1 MVKKKFA
8 GILSMI
14 VLMLFSFVG
23 CSTDPISKIEVLNNA
38 IKTEYVVGEEVKID
52 EFSLKI
58 TLKSNRTKVYEIEE
72 DMVTIGEV
80 NNKVLGVQNMPVTV
94 DYNGMEFA
102 FVVSVNFVLP
112 EDVKM
117 VIMLINELPETKK
130 IGFANES
137 QMELIKE
144 QYNLLDDFHKSY
156 VVNYNKYVEAS
167 QRLLTLTNEYITS
180 EFINER
186 FILKTN
192 VDNVLYSLNEYDYDE
207 EEWDEILKIYD
218 ECISELYKNE
228 NHESIHSIANSAIRN
243 IYGVLTINDKN
254 INELKKE
261 KIGEVNNYFS
271 SLELIDYSH
280 SNYVLLSNIVA
291 EFDNKISSLDNAE
304 EIENLYNKTMAEL
317 ESIET
322 LDEEVATSLSTVI
335 TNKLNIVRNMLIELD
350 INNYSDENKSI
361 IINYY
366 NECLENVRNADSE
379 AAANEIIRKFEY
391 NVSKVYTIAE
401 EKNAEL
407 NTIKTAGINRVNELY
422 SSVNLYEYVSKNRK
436 IISTELER
444 AIATI
449 KASTSINEVN
459 DAISR
464 FIEIIHTTPTI
475 EEEAI
480 LNLPLRIEEAIN
492 RVDTYITSLDTN
504 SYSEES
510 WKLISKY
517 ALETKNYFRENITI
531 STSNFDIDREIN
543 SLKAKVEEILTI
555 EAQKVKVLEET
566 RTTGI
571 KELNEYQNNLRAY
584 MFEDGIYSIV
594 ITRINSSKNIIN
606 GLESAESIV
615 KLVNDTIQAIEDAK
629 K

>member
-23 CSTDPISKIEVLNNA
+23 CSNDPISKIEVLNNA

-80 NNKVLGVQNMPVTV
+80 NNKVLGTQNMPVTV

-117 VIMLINELPETKK
+117 VIMLINELPEAKK

-137 QMELIKE
+137 QIELIKE
-144 QYNLLDDFHKSY
+144 QYNLLDDFYKSY
-156 VVNYNKYVEAS
+156 VVNYNKYIEAS
-167 QRLLTLTNEYITS
+167 QYLFALTNEYITS

-186 FILKTN
+186 FVLKTN

-207 EEWDEILKIYD
+207 EEWDKILKIYD
-218 ECISELYKNE
+218 ECIRELYKNE
-228 NHESIHSIANSAIRN
+228 NHESIHSIANAAIRN
-243 IYGVLTINDKN
+243 IHNVLTINDKN

-280 SNYVLLSNIVA
+280 NNYVLLSNIVA

-304 EIENLYNKTMAEL
+304 EIENLYNKTMIEL
-317 ESIET
+317 KSIET
-322 LDEEVATSLSTVI
+322 LDEEVATSLNNII
-335 TNKLNIVRNMLIELD
+335 TNKLNTVRNMLIELD
-350 INNYSDENKSI
+350 INNYSEENKNI
-361 IINYY
+361 IISYY
-366 NECLENVRNADSE
+366 NECLENVKNADNE
-379 AAANEIIRKFEY
+379 AIADEYIRKFEY

-401 EKNAEL
+401 EKVAEL
-407 NTIKTAGINRVNELY
+407 NTIKTIEINRVNELY
-422 SSVNLYEYVSKNRK
+422 SSINLYEYDSKNKK

-444 AIATI
+444 AVAAI
-449 KASTSINEVN
+449 KASTNISEVN
-459 DAISR
+459 EATSKYIS
-464 FIEIIHTTPTI
+464 IIHSTPTM

-492 RVDTYITSLDTN
+492 RVDAYITSFDAN

-517 ALETKNYFRENITI
+517 ALETKTYFKENITV
-531 STSNFDIDREIN
+531 STSNITINREFN
-543 SLKAKVEEILTI
+543 SLKAKVEEVLTI
-555 EAQKVKVLEET
+555 EGQKIKALEEA
-566 RTTGI
+566 RSSGI
-571 KELNEYQNNLRAY
+571 KELNEYQNNLREY
-584 MFEDGIYSIV
+584 MFEEGIYSLV
-594 ITRINSSKNIIN
+594 ITRINDSKNIIN
-606 GLESAESIV
+606 GLNGVESIV
-615 KLVNDTIQAIEDAK
+615 KLVSDTIQAIEDAK